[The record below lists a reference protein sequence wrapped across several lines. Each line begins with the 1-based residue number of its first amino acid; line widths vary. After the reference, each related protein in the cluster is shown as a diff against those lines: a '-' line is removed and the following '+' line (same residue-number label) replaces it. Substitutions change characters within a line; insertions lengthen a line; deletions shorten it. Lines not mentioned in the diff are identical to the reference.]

1 MKEGTPKPGVSPG
14 ETARLPNPCDPRGR
28 FTPATEIGQVL
39 TTLDTAHRDIR
50 PAVPDRGEAGYALTE
65 LLMVSALLV
74 IVLGAI
80 LALGETTQRITPSD
94 TERAHVIR
102 EAQVGL
108 HAMTRQLRQA
118 ADMEVPPHEA
128 PTAATIDATMR
139 DGARYSF
146 ECDEP
151 HPTQAGYNRCVRFPV
166 DAAGVK
172 QTGQGRVLIDRVLN
186 GPAGTGATHPIFRYE
201 TNVAGIVT
209 YLHVEIHVPAKG
221 DRPDGHDYD
230 VVLEDG
236 VYMRN
241 LDA

>member
-1 MKEGTPKPGVSPG
+1 M
-14 ETARLPNPCDPRGR
+14 LP
-28 FTPATEIGQVL
+28 
-39 TTLDTAHRDIR
+39 TLDPAHRDRR
-50 PAVPDRGEAGYALTE
+50 PTAPDRGEAGYALTE
-65 LLMVSALLV
+65 LLLVSSLLV
-74 IVLGAI
+74 VVLGAI
-80 LALGETTQRITPSD
+80 LALGETTQRITPRD

-118 ADMEVPPHEA
+118 ADMTAPPHEA
-128 PTAATIDATMR
+128 ATASTLDVTLR
-139 DGARYSF
+139 DGTRYSF

-166 DAAGVK
+166 SAAGVK
-172 QTGQGRVLIDRVLN
+172 QTNQGMVLIDRVLN
-186 GPAGTGATHPIFRYE
+186 GPAGTGATNPIFQYE
-201 TNVAGIVT
+201 TNIAGIVT
-209 YLHVEIHVPAKG
+209 YVHVAIHVPAKG
-221 DRPDGHDYD
+221 DLPEGHDHD

>member
-1 MKEGTPKPGVSPG
+1 
-14 ETARLPNPCDPRGR
+14 
-28 FTPATEIGQVL
+28 
-39 TTLDTAHRDIR
+39 
-50 PAVPDRGEAGYALTE
+50 
-65 LLMVSALLV
+65 MVSSLLV

-80 LALGETTQRITPSD
+80 LALGETTQRIAPRD

-118 ADMEVPPHEA
+118 ADMEVPPHEVA
-128 PTAATIDATMR
+128 TAATIDATLR
-139 DGARYSF
+139 DGVRYSF

-166 DAAGVK
+166 DATGVK
-172 QTGQGRVLIDRVLN
+172 QTNQGTVLIDRILN
-186 GPAGTGATHPIFRYE
+186 GPAGTGATNPIFQYQ

-209 YLHVEIHVPAKG
+209 YVHVEIHVPAKG
-221 DRPDGHDYD
+221 DRPEGHDYD

>member
-1 MKEGTPKPGVSPG
+1 M
-14 ETARLPNPCDPRGR
+14 RLP
-28 FTPATEIGQVL
+28 
-39 TTLDTAHRDIR
+39 LDNAHREKR
-50 PAVPDRGEAGYALTE
+50 PPAARRGEAGYALTE
-65 LLMVSALLV
+65 LLLVTSLLA

-80 LALGETTQRITPSD
+80 LALGETTQRIAPRD

-108 HAMTRQLRQA
+108 HGMTRQLREA
-118 ADMEVPPHEA
+118 ADMTTPPHG
-128 PTAATIDATMR
+128 AATASTLDVTLR
-139 DGARYSF
+139 DGTRYSF

-166 DAAGVK
+166 VGGVK
-172 QTGQGRVLIDRVLN
+172 QTENGMVLIDRVLN
-186 GPAGTGATHPIFRYE
+186 GPAGTGATNPIFEYE
-201 TNVAGIVT
+201 TNIAGIVT
-209 YLHVEIHVPAKG
+209 YVHVAIHVPAKG
-221 DRPDGHDYD
+221 DLAQGHDYD

>member
-1 MKEGTPKPGVSPG
+1 V
-14 ETARLPNPCDPRGR
+14 LP
-28 FTPATEIGQVL
+28 TI
-39 TTLDTAHRDIR
+39 DTAHRDPR
-50 PAVPDRGEAGYALTE
+50 PTAASSGEAGYALTE
-65 LLMVSALLV
+65 LLLVSSLLV

-80 LALGETTQRITPSD
+80 LALGETTQRITPRD

-108 HAMTRQLRQA
+108 HAMTRQMRQA

-128 PTAATIDATMR
+128 ATASTLDVTLR
-139 DGARYSF
+139 DGTRYSF

-151 HPTQAGYNRCVRFPV
+151 HPTETGYNRCVRFPV
-166 DAAGVK
+166 VGGVK
-172 QTGQGRVLIDRVLN
+172 QTDDGLVLIDRVLN
-186 GPAGTGATHPIFRYE
+186 GPAGTGATNPIFQYE

-209 YLHVEIHVPAKG
+209 YVGVQILVPAKG
-221 DRPDGHDYD
+221 ELQNGHDYE
-230 VVLEDG
+230 VVLDDG